1 MILYYIR
8 HGDPI
13 YNPDSLTPL
22 GHEQARALAKRLA
35 LYGID
40 EIYASSSNRAQLT
53 AKPTCELLKKEMT
66 ILDWA
71 NEHNAWSRLGTYR
84 EDGVYTWAFSEPRM
98 REKFLS
104 PEVRALGY
112 HWHTHPYFKD
122 TKFSE
127 AVEFIDRELDG
138 FLLSLGYRHDRER
151 CTYEAVSGND
161 KRVALFAHQGM
172 GMSVLSSLL
181 DIPYNIFSVHA
192 DICTT
197 GMTVIKF
204 DREGDKIIPK
214 MLQLSN
220 DSHLY
225 REGILTGYNN
235 GDRI

>member
-22 GHEQARALAKRLA
+22 GHEQARALAKRMA
-35 LYGID
+35 LYGLD

-66 ILDWA
+66 VLDWA
-71 NEHNAWSRLGTYR
+71 NEIQAWTRMGAYR
-84 EDGVYTWAFSEPRM
+84 ADGVYTWAFMEPNM
-98 REKFLS
+98 REKFVS
-104 PEVRALGY
+104 PEVRALGAK
-112 HWHTHPYFKD
+112 WHTHPYFEG
-122 TKFSE
+122 TRYSE
-127 AVEFIDRELDG
+127 GVEFVDKALDS
-138 FLLSLGYRHDRER
+138 FLLSLGYRHDRDS
-151 CTYEAVSGND
+151 CTYEAINGND
-161 KRVALFAHQGM
+161 KRVALFAHAGM

-181 DIPYNIFSVHA
+181 DIPYNLFSVHA

-197 GMTVIKF
+197 GMTVIQF
-204 DREGDKIIPK
+204 DREGERIIPR
-214 MLQLSN
+214 MLQMSS

-235 GDRI
+235 GIRV